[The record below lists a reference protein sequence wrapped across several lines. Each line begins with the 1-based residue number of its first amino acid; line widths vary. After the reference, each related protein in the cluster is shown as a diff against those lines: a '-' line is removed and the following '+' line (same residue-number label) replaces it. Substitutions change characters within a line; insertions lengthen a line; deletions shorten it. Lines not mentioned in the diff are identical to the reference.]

1 MSGVDE
7 YKIVSQH
14 TEVSNEKFTCG
25 SDGQTDEK
33 ADVPSDGRSPTN
45 TNRPCNTNK

>member
-1 MSGVDE
+1 MSGADE
-7 YKIVSQH
+7 YQMVSQH
-14 TEVSNEKFTCG
+14 PSVSNEKLTRG
-25 SDGQTDEK
+25 NNGQTDEK